1 MLAVLDPLRDLT
13 IQSLFIRFLIALI
26 CGALVGF
33 QRGKK
38 KHPAGLRTHALVVI
52 GAASVMVVSQYL
64 TVALGNGGDL
74 SRMGSQVVSGIGFLG
89 AGTVMVTGKSQVKG
103 LSTAAGLWA
112 SACMGLAIG
121 AGYYEAGVLMC
132 ALILVVLVGL
142 NKIDENFIKTEVNI
156 NLFVEFDDR
165 LEFGS
170 IVRVLKANELGINE
184 ITDIEKENGRNRSM
198 IISLSGKDER
208 IEFVKKELDMLEG
221 MGYVEVI

>member
-1 MLAVLDPLRDLT
+1 
-13 IQSLFIRFLIALI
+13 
-26 CGALVGF
+26 
-33 QRGKK
+33 
-38 KHPAGLRTHALVVI
+38 
-52 GAASVMVVSQYL
+52 MVVSQYL